1 MLREKTRRRRNSFS
15 EGVENCGEPVTGLVL
30 ELRSVEV
37 LRATKGGGQDDTGD
51 SEDSVTRDM
60 QVSPVSSVE
69 VMLRASP
76 LGFGLPRPLT
86 FVALPYRLSSIVVPG
101 EARNLL
107 FPHFM
112 CRKKSEEARAFPGV
126 AANGSPLSTHIVN
139 ATRESAFPLSIRSYA
154 SFTFSSGYFSTIAF
168 TPVSTANRSVSSA
181 SVLAGA

>member
-37 LRATKGGGQDDTGD
+37 LSATKGSGQDDTGD

-60 QVSPVSSVE
+60 KVSPVSSVE

-126 AANGSPLSTHIVN
+126 PANGSPLS
-139 ATRESAFPLSIRSYA
+139 PL
-154 SFTFSSGYFSTIAF
+154 TSS
-168 TPVSTANRSVSSA
+168 TPPETPPSRSA
-181 SVLAGA
+181 SVHMPLSPSPADTSPPSPSLPSAPQTAAYPRLLC